1 MVHVL
6 LRTRKPSSQSREQ
19 DDHGP
24 HAAQPPLRECGDV
37 LPLRKRS
44 STRAAEGRWA
54 QRPQDWG
61 PTLLPQASPA
71 PAPGCPTAPGRTIG
85 VAGSGSVGGAGPGL
99 HPPLAELQAVRVRQR
114 RATREAEALL
124 LARAALGH
132 VHGQPGCPGC
142 VAPHFGAGLRV
153 ARLELL
159 KGEGGFR
166 APWPADFP
174 APGDLATR
182 PGPLPSR
189 SLGRSCH
196 SHRSD
201 GATARHLHSCCCTCS
216 RSPRKPRRWA
226 QGKVCFHYRTWG
238 GRRRVTLGRGT
249 TIPRLEDAPSPPPCG
264 HS

>member
-1 MVHVL
+1 MTTGPMRPSHRSESAGTCSRCARDPPPGL
-6 LRTRKPSSQSREQ
+6 QRAGGLSDPRT
-19 DDHGP
+19 G
-24 HAAQPPLRECGDV
+24 G
-37 LPLRKRS
+37 
-44 STRAAEGRWA
+44 
-54 QRPQDWG
+54 G

-99 HPPLAELQAVRVRQR
+99 CPPLAELQAVRVRQR

-159 KGEGGFR
+159 QGEGGFR

-174 APGDLATR
+174 APGDPATR
-182 PGPLPSR
+182 PVPSPSR

-196 SHRSD
+196 SRRSD

-238 GRRRVTLGRGT
+238 GRRRVTLWRGT
-249 TIPRLEDAPSPPPCG
+249 AIPRLEDAPSPPLCS